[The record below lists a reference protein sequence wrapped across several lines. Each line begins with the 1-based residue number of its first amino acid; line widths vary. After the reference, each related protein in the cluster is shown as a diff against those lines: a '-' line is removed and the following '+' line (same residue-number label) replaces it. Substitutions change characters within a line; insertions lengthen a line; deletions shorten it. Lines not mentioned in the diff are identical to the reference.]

1 MSTASTSLQNTTSSC
16 LNWSSFVLGLLT
28 DSNYNIDAIVWYFQ
42 ISTKHN
48 KCYLKILFIFFSF
61 CQTELSNYI
70 SLTSPLAAPFSLQF
84 ARCCIFGRS
93 MLQAQQWKQNCS
105 VISPSLASGISHS
118 TRKLQRHNKLL
129 QSTSRIHKQRE
140 TVAATHLSL
149 KRLQNMMHIIY
160 QFVFIYYIYTWLP
173 VQLGLKS
180 LGMYFMCSSS
190 GRLNSGGAIMYWHI
204 ICKILQQRFAYY
216 CKSQGGC
223 ILTFWQ

>member
-93 MLQAQQWKQNCS
+93 MLQQTAAEHFMDSQTEKLWLQL
-105 VISPSLASGISHS
+105 ISPLKGYKTWCIS
-118 TRKLQRHNKLL
+118 
-129 QSTSRIHKQRE
+129 STS
-140 TVAATHLSL
+140 LFS
-149 KRLQNMMHIIY
+149 
-160 QFVFIYYIYTWLP
+160 YI
-173 VQLGLKS
+173 
-180 LGMYFMCSSS
+180 
-190 GRLNSGGAIMYWHI
+190 
-204 ICKILQQRFAYY
+204 
-216 CKSQGGC
+216 
-223 ILTFWQ
+223 TFTRDCRCN

>member
-129 QSTSRIHKQRE
+129 QSISWK
-140 TVAATHLSL
+140 L
-149 KRLQNMMHIIY
+149 
-160 QFVFIYYIYTWLP
+160 WLP
-173 VQLGLKS
+173 LISPLKGYKTWCISSTS
-180 LGMYFMCSSS
+180 LFSY
-190 GRLNSGGAIMYWHI
+190 I
-204 ICKILQQRFAYY
+204 
-216 CKSQGGC
+216 
-223 ILTFWQ
+223 TFTRDCRCN